1 MRYFIITFGCQMN
14 KSDSERIALI
24 LEQEGHKPAL
34 KINGADL
41 IVVNMCSV
49 RQSAVDRVYGL
60 IPKFGKLKAK
70 TILTGCILKKDR
82 SKFVK
87 SFDLIL
93 DIKNLQNWPKYLEK
107 ESYSLF
113 QPWHNYGVSYLRI
126 TPKYKTNSL
135 AYVPIS
141 NGCNNFCTYCVVP
154 FTRGP
159 LICRDHEEILREVKR
174 AVSPIRNT
182 ISNRA
187 REIWLLGQNVN
198 DYTSPGNSLI
208 NFPKLLKMVNDI
220 PGKFVIRFTSPNPKN
235 FSDEL
240 IKVMAESEKI
250 AKFLNLPVQSGDNE
264 ILKKMNRPYTVEQ
277 YKDLVK
283 KIREKIPN
291 INLSTDVIV
300 GFPEETKKQF
310 QNTAKLFKEMK
321 FNIAYI
327 AKYSPRPGTAAFK
340 MKDDVPREEKEKRWK
355 DLNDL
360 ILKNK
365 NDVK

>member
-1 MRYFIITFGCQMN
+1 M
-14 KSDSERIALI
+14 
-24 LEQEGHKPAL
+24 
-34 KINGADL
+34 
-41 IVVNMCSV
+41 
-49 RQSAVDRVYGL
+49 
-60 IPKFGKLKAK
+60 
-70 TILTGCILKKDR
+70 
-82 SKFVK
+82 
-87 SFDLIL
+87 
-93 DIKNLQNWPKYLEK
+93 
-107 ESYSLF
+107 
-113 QPWHNYGVSYLRI
+113 
-126 TPKYKTNSL
+126 
-135 AYVPIS
+135 
-141 NGCNNFCTYCVVP
+141 
-154 FTRGP
+154 
-159 LICRDHEEILREVKR
+159 ICRDHEEILREVKR

-182 ISNRA
+182 ISNGA